1 MLNEPTKP
9 KKTIHASEIIARL
22 YIIER
27 DQKETDINIK
37 KWADGLLLNEHLK
50 LINKLSKG
58 AFDISSKSKQ
68 IVTYFHCIKILLKI
82 DPTLVASQLLTV
94 EDLEIQLITYV
105 RDTEKEKIC
114 QDAIFI
120 LASIFSNANEFKD
133 LFTQDFLM
141 GLFDLL
147 DIIEDDFNFRA
158 AVKILIEI
166 NSVYSTLKS
175 NIFLKVYHIH
185 PNARIFNEVLIRLIN
200 VEEEPNKMIKM
211 FLCLSN
217 IFDKEQDNILYS
229 TDLESFI
236 DIIIL
241 KLQSAYTEE
250 LKTFII
256 DMMERITQY
265 PEYYKRMY
273 KIEEISNLFD
283 DFANNDTETEVVKL
297 KAKKVVDTLSQ
308 SISEMNKENIKSSK
322 DNIGNYQDEKK
333 NYKLVESDL
342 KKEIIV

>member
-1 MLNEPTKP
+1 
-9 KKTIHASEIIARL
+9 
-22 YIIER
+22 
-27 DQKETDINIK
+27 
-37 KWADGLLLNEHLK
+37 
-50 LINKLSKG
+50 
-58 AFDISSKSKQ
+58 
-68 IVTYFHCIKILLKI
+68 
-82 DPTLVASQLLTV
+82 
-94 EDLEIQLITYV
+94 
-105 RDTEKEKIC
+105 
-114 QDAIFI
+114 
-120 LASIFSNANEFKD
+120 
-133 LFTQDFLM
+133 
-141 GLFDLL
+141 
-147 DIIEDDFNFRA
+147 
-158 AVKILIEI
+158 
-166 NSVYSTLKS
+166 
-175 NIFLKVYHIH
+175 
-185 PNARIFNEVLIRLIN
+185 
-200 VEEEPNKMIKM
+200 M

-322 DNIGNYQDEKK
+322 DNIDNYQDEKK

>member
-1 MLNEPTKP
+1 MP
-9 KKTIHASEIIARL
+9 KKGKIKKSEAVNRIFF
-22 YIIER
+22 IER
-27 DQKETDINIK
+27 EQMLDDPLVQNWVEELIVNDQVKFIDYLTDKIF
-37 KWADGLLLNEHLK
+37 D
-50 LINKLSKG
+50 LS
-58 AFDISSKSKQ
+58 
-68 IVTYFHCIKILLKI
+68 L
-82 DPTLVASQLLTV
+82 P
-94 EDLEIQLITYV
+94 
-105 RDTEKEKIC
+105 KEKINSYYHCMKLLIVIDEDDAVDQLSSNEDLQDRLIAYIKSCDKDDIC
-114 QDAIFI
+114 QDVLFI
-120 LASIFSNANEFKD
+120 LSSIFVVDDKMKS
-133 LFTQDFLM
+133 LFTLDFLTT
-141 GLFDLL
+141 LFDLL
-147 DIIEDDFNFRA
+147 NIIEDDLNFKS

-166 NSVYSTLKS
+166 NTLYDS
-175 NIFLKVYHIH
+175 IGTNLFLKVYHIH
-185 PNARIFNEVLIRLIN
+185 PNARVFNEVLIRLIN
-200 VEEEPNKMIKM
+200 VEEDPNKMIKM

-265 PEYYKRMY
+265 PEYYKRIY
-273 KIEEISNLFD
+273 KIDEISNLFD

-297 KAKKVVDTLSQ
+297 KAKKVVDNLSQ
-308 SISEMNKENIKSSK
+308 NISEMNKENIKSSK
-322 DNIGNYQDEKK
+322 DNIDNYQDEKK

>member
-1 MLNEPTKP
+1 
-9 KKTIHASEIIARL
+9 
-22 YIIER
+22 
-27 DQKETDINIK
+27 
-37 KWADGLLLNEHLK
+37 
-50 LINKLSKG
+50 
-58 AFDISSKSKQ
+58 
-68 IVTYFHCIKILLKI
+68 
-82 DPTLVASQLLTV
+82 
-94 EDLEIQLITYV
+94 
-105 RDTEKEKIC
+105 
-114 QDAIFI
+114 
-120 LASIFSNANEFKD
+120 
-133 LFTQDFLM
+133 
-141 GLFDLL
+141 
-147 DIIEDDFNFRA
+147 
-158 AVKILIEI
+158 
-166 NSVYSTLKS
+166 
-175 NIFLKVYHIH
+175 
-185 PNARIFNEVLIRLIN
+185 
-200 VEEEPNKMIKM
+200 M

-322 DNIGNYQDEKK
+322 DNIDNYQNEKN

>member
-1 MLNEPTKP
+1 
-9 KKTIHASEIIARL
+9 
-22 YIIER
+22 
-27 DQKETDINIK
+27 
-37 KWADGLLLNEHLK
+37 
-50 LINKLSKG
+50 
-58 AFDISSKSKQ
+58 
-68 IVTYFHCIKILLKI
+68 
-82 DPTLVASQLLTV
+82 
-94 EDLEIQLITYV
+94 
-105 RDTEKEKIC
+105 
-114 QDAIFI
+114 
-120 LASIFSNANEFKD
+120 
-133 LFTQDFLM
+133 M

-185 PNARIFNEVLIRLIN
+185 PNARVFNEVLIRLIN

-322 DNIGNYQDEKK
+322 DNIDNYQDEKK

>member
-1 MLNEPTKP
+1 
-9 KKTIHASEIIARL
+9 
-22 YIIER
+22 
-27 DQKETDINIK
+27 
-37 KWADGLLLNEHLK
+37 
-50 LINKLSKG
+50 
-58 AFDISSKSKQ
+58 
-68 IVTYFHCIKILLKI
+68 
-82 DPTLVASQLLTV
+82 
-94 EDLEIQLITYV
+94 
-105 RDTEKEKIC
+105 
-114 QDAIFI
+114 
-120 LASIFSNANEFKD
+120 
-133 LFTQDFLM
+133 
-141 GLFDLL
+141 
-147 DIIEDDFNFRA
+147 
-158 AVKILIEI
+158 
-166 NSVYSTLKS
+166 
-175 NIFLKVYHIH
+175 
-185 PNARIFNEVLIRLIN
+185 
-200 VEEEPNKMIKM
+200 M

>member
-1 MLNEPTKP
+1 MFFLN
-9 KKTIHASEIIARL
+9 S
-22 YIIER
+22 
-27 DQKETDINIK
+27 
-37 KWADGLLLNEHLK
+37 
-50 LINKLSKG
+50 SC
-58 AFDISSKSKQ
+58 IS
-68 IVTYFHCIKILLKI
+68 F
-82 DPTLVASQLLTV
+82 
-94 EDLEIQLITYV
+94 
-105 RDTEKEKIC
+105 
-114 QDAIFI
+114 
-120 LASIFSNANEFKD
+120 
-133 LFTQDFLM
+133 
-141 GLFDLL
+141 
-147 DIIEDDFNFRA
+147 
-158 AVKILIEI
+158 
-166 NSVYSTLKS
+166 
-175 NIFLKVYHIH
+175 
-185 PNARIFNEVLIRLIN
+185 
-200 VEEEPNKMIKM
+200 

>member
-1 MLNEPTKP
+1 
-9 KKTIHASEIIARL
+9 
-22 YIIER
+22 
-27 DQKETDINIK
+27 
-37 KWADGLLLNEHLK
+37 
-50 LINKLSKG
+50 
-58 AFDISSKSKQ
+58 
-68 IVTYFHCIKILLKI
+68 
-82 DPTLVASQLLTV
+82 
-94 EDLEIQLITYV
+94 
-105 RDTEKEKIC
+105 
-114 QDAIFI
+114 
-120 LASIFSNANEFKD
+120 
-133 LFTQDFLM
+133 
-141 GLFDLL
+141 
-147 DIIEDDFNFRA
+147 
-158 AVKILIEI
+158 
-166 NSVYSTLKS
+166 
-175 NIFLKVYHIH
+175 
-185 PNARIFNEVLIRLIN
+185 
-200 VEEEPNKMIKM
+200 M

-322 DNIGNYQDEKK
+322 DNIGNYQDENK